1 VIVELAH
8 FALIIALAFAVL
20 LTVVPALGVW
30 RANAVLMHSARTLAT
45 AKLVFVA
52 ISFLGLCWAFTQD
65 DFSLSVVA
73 ANSNTAL
80 PVRYKISAV
89 WGNHEGSLLLWI
101 LVMAVWTWA
110 VAAFSRS
117 VPRAMQARGL
127 AVMGAVANGF
137 LSFSLFTPIPFE
149 RFVPIAPVDG
159 RELNPLLQDFGLIIH
174 PPMLYIG
181 YVGFAVAFAFA
192 IAALSSGR
200 LDAGW
205 ARWSRPWTNAA
216 WAFLTLGIALGSWWA
231 YYELGWGGWW
241 FWDPVEN
248 ASFMPWLCGTALI
261 HSLAVTEKRGVF
273 KSWTVLLAVATFSLS
288 LLGAFLVRSGVL
300 TSVHS
305 FAADPGR
312 GLFMLVFLLIVVG
325 GSLTL
330 YALKAPTVTSRVSFS
345 YLSREFFLLL
355 NNVILVVLTLTV
367 ALGTLFPL
375 AMDAMGGGMYS
386 VGPPYFNAVFVP
398 GMAVLLA
405 LLGVGAQSR
414 WKRNSK
420 EQLFKPLWIAAAAAV
435 VFGAVAPLVIETEYN
450 MAAALAGVVAFW
462 IIFTACQQLWQQRG
476 RKIRMAQWTMF
487 LGHIGIAVTALG
499 VCLTSQYSVERDLR
513 MEEGQMADL
522 GGVQIRFAQQGQAPG
537 PNYVSEFVDFEL
549 MQDGVVFNT
558 LRAEKRRYRVQQN
571 MMTEAAIDAGF
582 WRDIYVALGERID
595 DKAWGVRLHYK
606 PFVRWMWLGALI
618 MAAAGLLSIG
628 DKRYRLRANTG
639 GEA

>member
-1 VIVELAH
+1 
-8 FALIIALAFAVL
+8 
-20 LTVVPALGVW
+20 
-30 RANAVLMHSARTLAT
+30 
-45 AKLVFVA
+45 
-52 ISFLGLCWAFTQD
+52 
-65 DFSLSVVA
+65 
-73 ANSNTAL
+73 
-80 PVRYKISAV
+80 
-89 WGNHEGSLLLWI
+89 
-101 LVMAVWTWA
+101 
-110 VAAFSRS
+110 
-117 VPRAMQARGL
+117 
-127 AVMGAVANGF
+127 
-137 LSFSLFTPIPFE
+137 
-149 RFVPIAPVDG
+149 
-159 RELNPLLQDFGLIIH
+159 
-174 PPMLYIG
+174 
-181 YVGFAVAFAFA
+181 
-192 IAALSSGR
+192 
-200 LDAGW
+200 
-205 ARWSRPWTNAA
+205 
-216 WAFLTLGIALGSWWA
+216 
-231 YYELGWGGWW
+231 
-241 FWDPVEN
+241 
-248 ASFMPWLCGTALI
+248 
-261 HSLAVTEKRGVF
+261 
-273 KSWTVLLAVATFSLS
+273 
-288 LLGAFLVRSGVL
+288 
-300 TSVHS
+300 
-305 FAADPGR
+305 
-312 GLFMLVFLLIVVG
+312 
-325 GSLTL
+325 
-330 YALKAPTVTSRVSFS
+330 
-345 YLSREFFLLL
+345 
-355 NNVILVVLTLTV
+355 
-367 ALGTLFPL
+367 
-375 AMDAMGGGMYS
+375 
-386 VGPPYFNAVFVP
+386 VFVP